1 MGIKIN
7 YKHTLAASCIG
18 SVTQSIVN
26 NFAPLLFLT
35 FQSTYGISLEKI
47 TLLVTINFVLQFF
60 IDLAAA
66 KFIDKIGYRAG
77 IVAAHICTGVGLA
90 SFSFLPEIFADPY
103 IGLLLCVTLCAIG
116 GGLDEVLISPIVE
129 SCPTKRKAA
138 VMSFLHSFYSWGS
151 AFVIV
156 ISTIFFLIFGIENW
170 KWMACIWAILPLF
183 DANYCLFVPIYN
195 THEENKKGIKLKQL
209 FSMKIFWVLALLMM
223 SSGAAELSMSQWASA
238 FAESALGVDKTVGDI
253 AGPCMFAVLMG
264 ISRSVYAKFSEK
276 IDLTKF
282 MVFSAVLCMVSYV
295 TVTLSPSPVLSLI
308 ACGACGFSVGIMWP
322 GTVSIAAKNVKC
334 GGTALFAMLALFGD
348 VGATAGPTIV
358 GFASGALGDDLQK
371 GLIFGIVFPVLLLL
385 GIFLIRRMKK
395 KASMPQ
401 LLEK

>member
-1 MGIKIN
+1 M
-7 YKHTLAASCIG
+7 Y
-18 SVTQSIVN
+18 
-26 NFAPLLFLT
+26 
-35 FQSTYGISLEKI
+35 
-47 TLLVTINFVLQFF
+47 
-60 IDLAAA
+60 
-66 KFIDKIGYRAG
+66 
-77 IVAAHICTGVGLA
+77 
-90 SFSFLPEIFADPY
+90 AD
-103 IGLLLCVTLCAIG
+103 
-116 GGLDEVLISPIVE
+116 
-129 SCPTKRKAA
+129 
-138 VMSFLHSFYSWGS
+138 
-151 AFVIV
+151 
-156 ISTIFFLIFGIENW
+156 
-170 KWMACIWAILPLF
+170 
-183 DANYCLFVPIYN
+183 
-195 THEENKKGIKLKQL
+195 
-209 FSMKIFWVLALLMM
+209 
-223 SSGAAELSMSQWASA
+223 
-238 FAESALGVDKTVGDI
+238 
-253 AGPCMFAVLMG
+253 LMG

-395 KASMPQ
+395 KASLPQ